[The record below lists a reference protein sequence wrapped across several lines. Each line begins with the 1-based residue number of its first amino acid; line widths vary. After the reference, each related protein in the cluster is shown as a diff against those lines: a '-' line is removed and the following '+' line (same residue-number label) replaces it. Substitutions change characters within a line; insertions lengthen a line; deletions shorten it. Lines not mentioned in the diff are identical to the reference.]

1 MLSQLGAI
9 IGNFDLFTI
18 MLMVCGVFGGLIIG
32 ALPGLTSTMAVALLV
47 PITYGMDVNHG
58 LILLVSVYIGGIAG
72 GLVSASLLNTSPV
85 FSTVIVPF

>member
-32 ALPGLTSTMAVALLV
+32 ALPGLTSTMA
-47 PITYGMDVNHG
+47 DVRAWLQAHQ
-58 LILLVSVYIGGIAG
+58 L
-72 GLVSASLLNTSPV
+72 
-85 FSTVIVPF
+85 

>member
-47 PITYGMDVNHG
+47 PITYGMD
-58 LILLVSVYIGGIAG
+58 A
-72 GLVSASLLNTSPV
+72 
-85 FSTVIVPF
+85 